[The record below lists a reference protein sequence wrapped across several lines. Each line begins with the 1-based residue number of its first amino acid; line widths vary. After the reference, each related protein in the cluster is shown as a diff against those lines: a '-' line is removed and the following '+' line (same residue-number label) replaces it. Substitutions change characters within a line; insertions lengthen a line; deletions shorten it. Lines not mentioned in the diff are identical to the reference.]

1 MGYIYCITNIINN
14 KRYVGKTLFTIQER
28 FQEHC
33 KDSRK
38 ERCEKRP
45 LYDAMNKYGVENFIV
60 EELESLKSLLRNVH
74 RDGFIAGEESI
85 INVVDKL
92 TKRN

>member
-1 MGYIYCITNIINN
+1 
-14 KRYVGKTLFTIQER
+14 
-28 FQEHC
+28 
-33 KDSRK
+33 
-38 ERCEKRP
+38 
-45 LYDAMNKYGVENFIV
+45 MNKYGVENFIV

>member
-1 MGYIYCITNIINN
+1 MERYI
-14 KRYVGKTLFTIQER
+14 
-28 FQEHC
+28 
-33 KDSRK
+33 
-38 ERCEKRP
+38 
-45 LYDAMNKYGVENFIV
+45 
-60 EELESLKSLLRNVH
+60 EELIEIYRKNTLKSLLRNVH

>member
-1 MGYIYCITNIINN
+1 MERYIEELIEIYRKN
-14 KRYVGKTLFTIQER
+14 TL
-28 FQEHC
+28 
-33 KDSRK
+33 KSD
-38 ERCEKRP
+38 
-45 LYDAMNKYGVENFIV
+45 

-92 TKRN
+92 TKRNQYEQCIFWK

>member
-1 MGYIYCITNIINN
+1 MKN
-14 KRYVGKTLFTIQER
+14 
-28 FQEHC
+28 
-33 KDSRK
+33 
-38 ERCEKRP
+38 
-45 LYDAMNKYGVENFIV
+45 
-60 EELESLKSLLRNVH
+60 LESLKSLLRNVH